1 MTIWPPQNYAARLCV
16 ALAVLAC
23 WLTSAYAIPVT
34 ITAIAPPGPSPTD
47 YCIGASGDPNDNNIN
62 FGTEIVDD
70 YDITPGS
77 TFPIPGSSF
86 QSSQNITHG
95 AIGWVRQDGREEI
108 CFYFP
113 NDPVAPGA
121 EFTVVI
127 DVLFVDGSDPNAD
140 TGLAAEGEFSYP
152 DGTYSQFLPNTQVFG
167 VPQGVLDQL
176 ADPKPV
182 RIWYSNEKVTVFQ
195 TIPEPPMGAALM
207 LVGLAALCAP
217 RLQRRRQSRRRICTK
232 TG

>member
-1 MTIWPPQNYAARLCV
+1 MTIWPTPSHTARLGATL
-16 ALAVLAC
+16 ALLAC
-23 WLTSAYAIPVT
+23 LLTSAFAIPVT
-34 ITAIAPPGPSPTD
+34 ITAVAPAGPPATD
-47 YCIGASGDPNDNNIN
+47 YCIGASGDPNDNDIN

-108 CFYFP
+108 CFYFST
-113 NDPVAPGA
+113 DPVAPGA

-152 DGTYSQFLPNTQVFG
+152 DGTYSQFLPNTKVFG
-167 VPQGVLDQL
+167 IPAGVLDQL

-182 RIWYSNEKVTVFQ
+182 RIWFANDKVTVFQ
-195 TIPEPPMGAALM
+195 TIPEPPMAAVLM
-207 LVGLAALCAP
+207 LAGLAALCAP
-217 RLQRRRQSRRRICTK
+217 RLQRRRQSAQHMGTK
-232 TG
+232 PG